1 MIIEIVGHCSSGRRR
16 NIKGREEERE
26 KSGMGVIDFERKI
39 QGDHKNTSFDTK
51 RLAKDNSIIS
61 FGTGGERENTIK

>member
-1 MIIEIVGHCSSGRRR
+1 
-16 NIKGREEERE
+16 
-26 KSGMGVIDFERKI
+26 MGVIDFERKI